1 MSPKFAAAI
10 FLTMAVT
17 SAPAYACTMTQ
28 GSQVINPP
36 NFQNTDPAWSVV
48 NNATFTVGGGTAKVT
63 VPGQQWGG
71 VVYGGAFVDTG
82 DVCVDIVLSADPNS
96 GAGIVFGD
104 TSNATYMIEIWASG
118 EADVAE
124 WTPEGWLN
132 PVAEVASSLVKTGA
146 NASNDLRITW
156 NGTSA
161 SAYINGQ
168 LFQTFPLAAFQGSK
182 IGVEVESGG
191 NNPTTVQFS
200 NFSVT
205 QIAK

>member
-1 MSPKFAAAI
+1 MSRKFATAV
-10 FLTMAVT
+10 FLAMAVT

-28 GSQVINPP
+28 GSQVISPP
-36 NFQNTDPAWSVV
+36 TFQIQDPAWSAI
-48 NNATFTVGGGTAKVT
+48 NNGTFTVGGGVAKVT
-63 VPGQQWGG
+63 VPAQQWGG

-82 DVCVDIVLSADPNS
+82 DICVDFVLPADPNA
-96 GAGIVFGD
+96 GGGIVFGD
-104 TSNATYMIEIWASG
+104 TSAGIYMFEIWGSG

-182 IGVEVESGG
+182 IGVEVESGS
-191 NNPTTVQFS
+191 NPATVQFS
-200 NFSVT
+200 NLSVT
-205 QIAK
+205 QISK

>member
-1 MSPKFAAAI
+1 MSPKFATAV
-10 FLTMAVT
+10 FLTIAVT

-36 NFQNTDPAWSVV
+36 SFQNTDPAWTAI
-48 NNATFTVGGGTAKVT
+48 NNGTFTIGGGTGKVT
-63 VPGQQWGG
+63 VPAQQWGG

-82 DVCVDIVLSADPNS
+82 DICVDAVLPADPNA
-96 GAGIVFGD
+96 GGGIVFSD
-104 TSNATYMIEIWASG
+104 TSGGIYMFEIWGSG

-132 PVAEVASSLVKTGA
+132 PVAEIASSLVKTGA

-168 LFQTFPLAAFQGSK
+168 LFQTFPLTAVQGSK
-182 IGVEVESGG
+182 IGVEVESGS
-191 NNPTTVQFS
+191 NPATVQFS
-200 NFSVT
+200 NLSVT
-205 QIAK
+205 QISK